1 MPRPS
6 ACARRALRPSASWA
20 SSTPSRPISH
30 RNSSLHCGPTRACE
44 CSTDREVSP
53 RGGLF
58 DSLAGVLGSNSLIK
72 LTQQATTPIVSP
84 LLQNYLTSSLTSP
97 LVKQLSAQQGLQ
109 DGKGLN
115 TLGLLY
121 ETNYPALIGADSL
134 HTAGV
139 TGKGVTIAV
148 LDTGFWQDV
157 SQNYGNRVLASV
169 DVTNGNRPI
178 TGDPYGHGTHVTA
191 IAASGSQA
199 LNGSYAGIAPSA
211 NLVLVRAFN
220 GEGAGRYTDVIA
232 GVNWIVANRAKYK
245 IRVLNLSFGA
255 PPQSYYW
262 DDPLNQAVMAAW
274 RAGIVVVVSAGN
286 EGPSPMTI
294 SVPGN
299 TPYVITVGALT
310 DSNTPYDATD
320 DQSRFVLVCRSDL

>member
-1 MPRPS
+1 MRMRSTALILTALVAAGTALADAPTRSLYIVQSKS
-6 ACARRALRPSASWA
+6 ADAASQRLRSAGVEAERELDVINAVAAYLTPEQLAALRADSNV
-20 SSTPSRPISH
+20 RVFD
-30 RNSSLHCGPTRACE
+30 
-44 CSTDREVSP
+44 DREVSP

-58 DSLAGVLGSNSLIK
+58 DSLGGVLGSNSLIK
-72 LTQQATTPIVSP
+72 LTQQVTTPIVSP
-84 LLQNYLTSSLTSP
+84 VLQSYLTSSLTSP
-97 LVKQLSAQQGLQ
+97 LVKQLSAQQQLQ

-134 HTAGV
+134 HSAGI

-178 TGDPYGHGTHVTA
+178 AGDPYGHGTHVTA
-191 IAASGSQA
+191 IAASGAQA
-199 LNGSYAGIAPSA
+199 LNGSYSGIAPSA

-220 GEGAGRYTDVIA
+220 GQGAGRYTDVIA
-232 GVNWIVANRAKYK
+232 GVNWIVANRDKYK

-255 PPQSYYW
+255 SPQSYYW
-262 DDPLNQAVMAAW
+262 DDPLLSL
-274 RAGIVVVVSAGN
+274 IH
-286 EGPSPMTI
+286 I
-294 SVPGN
+294 
-299 TPYVITVGALT
+299 
-310 DSNTPYDATD
+310 
-320 DQSRFVLVCRSDL
+320 